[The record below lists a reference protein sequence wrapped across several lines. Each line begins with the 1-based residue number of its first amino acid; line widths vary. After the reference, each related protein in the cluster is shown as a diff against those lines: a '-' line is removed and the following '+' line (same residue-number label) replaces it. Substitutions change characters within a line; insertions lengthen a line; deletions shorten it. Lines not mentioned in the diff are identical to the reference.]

1 MSEAT
6 KAAAVSF
13 FEAQDRLRGGPAG
26 DLCAEGYTAYL
37 GNFPPFDLE
46 GHKAFAATFYAGI
59 PDLEH
64 RIQEVIAEGDWA
76 AVRFRL
82 TGTHSGSLTGQPPS
96 GKRIDAGAIALMRIS
111 AGKVAELRAEFDQMG
126 LMQQIGALPRE
137 SAAVGY

>member
-1 MSEAT
+1 VSEAT
-6 KAAAVSF
+6 KAAAVRF
-13 FEAQDRLRGGPAG
+13 FEAQDRLRGGPAD

-46 GHKAFAATFYAGI
+46 GHKAFSATFYAGI

-64 RIQEVIAEGDWA
+64 RIQEVIAEHDCA

-82 TGTHSGSLTGQPPS
+82 TGTHSGSLMGQPPS

-111 AGKVAELRAEFDQMG
+111 AGKVTELRAEFDQMG

-137 SAAVGY
+137 PAAVGY